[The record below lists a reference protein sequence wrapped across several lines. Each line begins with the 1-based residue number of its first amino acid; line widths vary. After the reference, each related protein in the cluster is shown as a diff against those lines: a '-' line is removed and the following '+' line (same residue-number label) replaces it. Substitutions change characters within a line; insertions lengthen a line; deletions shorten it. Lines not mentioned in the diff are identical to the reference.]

1 MITIEKDGKVLR
13 VTERAF
19 KLVYKDNGF
28 TLSEQQ
34 EKPEEELKNQE
45 GEVIEGNEEV
55 PTESE
60 PKEETEDEPI
70 SIDKEKITVPEIEKL
85 LDKYDIEY
93 PAGAKREVKLDLL
106 LTGLELKGLM

>member
-28 TLSEQQ
+28 ILSEQQ

-60 PKEETEDEPI
+60 PEDEHI